1 MRLKK
6 GIINIALIL
15 AVIAWGLSANQE
27 KVQASDADLGFEPYV
42 TDYATP
48 AKQETEWKTDGI
60 YEYALIRNKT
70 AIKLMIVKPQH
81 TKKIIVPSQFHGLPV
96 KELAFVDAGKAETLV
111 ISDGIE
117 VIDHQAAKA
126 NPYLKKIHLGRDVQY
141 IGPWAFA
148 YNKRLQKVTGG
159 ENVRFVGRCAFDGLT
174 KMKNLPEFV
183 YNGKNCKYYRAIFRN
198 MKSLKKVVLPKDADY
213 TLTMFKKCVD
223 LKYAE
228 VKGAGF
234 RINKRI
240 WHAMLPEYINNEMFS
255 DCRSLKNCEAI

>member
-6 GIINIALIL
+6 GIISIVLIL
-15 AVIAWGLSANQE
+15 AVVAGGLSVNQE

-126 NPYLKKIHLGRDVQY
+126 NPYLKKIHLGKDVQY
-141 IGPWAFA
+141 IGSWAFA

-159 ENVRFVGRCAFDGLT
+159 EDVRFVGRCAFDGLV

-183 YNGKNCKYYRAIFRN
+183 YNGKTVNIIELF
-198 MKSLKKVVLPKDADY
+198 
-213 TLTMFKKCVD
+213 
-223 LKYAE
+223 
-228 VKGAGF
+228 
-234 RINKRI
+234 
-240 WHAMLPEYINNEMFS
+240 FS
-255 DCRSLKNCEAI
+255 